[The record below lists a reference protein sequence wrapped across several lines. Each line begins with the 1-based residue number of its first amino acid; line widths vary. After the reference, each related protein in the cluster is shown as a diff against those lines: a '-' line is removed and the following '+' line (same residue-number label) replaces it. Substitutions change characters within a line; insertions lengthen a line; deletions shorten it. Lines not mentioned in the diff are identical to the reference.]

1 QLGCDGTVMSAPY
14 PRTDEFPSD
23 PNALAEVAELQEVV
37 TAIRQVRSDMNIAPK
52 VPLTIVTADPALLL
66 RHPAALASLANVRGV
81 SAGARPA
88 GKVTTAVVRGKELFL
103 PLENVIDVAAERAR
117 LEKELAKAQKERDF
131 LVNRLANQGFVA
143 NAPPALLDETRAKL
157 A

>member
-1 QLGCDGTVMSAPY
+1 VRLRGVRQALPRGSGNGERPSLRIVGVRDPGEIPLPPCRGEAGEQRLSQATVSLRLG
-14 PRTDEFPSD
+14 E
-23 PNALAEVAELQEVV
+23 
-37 TAIRQVRSDMNIAPK
+37 
-52 VPLTIVTADPALLL
+52 
-66 RHPAALASLANVRGV
+66 VRGV

-157 A
+157 ALAEEAVANLEKALAALG